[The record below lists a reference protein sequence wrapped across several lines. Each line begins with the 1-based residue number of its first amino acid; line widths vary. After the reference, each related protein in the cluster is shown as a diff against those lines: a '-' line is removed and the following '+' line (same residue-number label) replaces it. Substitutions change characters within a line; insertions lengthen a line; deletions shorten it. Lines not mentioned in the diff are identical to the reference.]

1 MTKTE
6 FNLWNT
12 SDWTK
17 QRVMP
22 RTPMYAIPLSLNPK
36 TDSFVV
42 TSAGAFQ
49 LIRLGTGELLPNTPA
64 EPLPKF
70 DASAGGF
77 ASFDT
82 AVPDLLFGH
91 SDGRLWAWDSK
102 TGQTCVSAVLYS
114 ESGTL
119 SGDGSILAGAKDNS
133 IFAQGQSPDGVFI
146 WDTKRLLEKRGL
158 GRTSSN

>member
-64 EPLPKF
+64 ELLPKF
-70 DASAGGF
+70 NASGGAL
-77 ASFDT
+77 ASGDFDQILESGSSPSWLENALSAEVT
-82 AVPDLLFGH
+82 HLVPDSSHPGSPIVASGKYPGDQSRRNQSRH
-91 SDGRLWAWDSK
+91 SS
-102 TGQTCVSAVLYS
+102 
-114 ESGTL
+114 TL
-119 SGDGSILAGAKDNS
+119 
-133 IFAQGQSPDGVFI
+133 VC
-146 WDTKRLLEKRGL
+146 
-158 GRTSSN
+158 